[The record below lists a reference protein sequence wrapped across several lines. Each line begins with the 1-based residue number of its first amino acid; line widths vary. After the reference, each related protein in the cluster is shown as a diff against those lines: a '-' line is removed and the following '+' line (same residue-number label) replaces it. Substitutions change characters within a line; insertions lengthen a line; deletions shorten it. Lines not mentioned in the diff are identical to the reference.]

1 MDARRIP
8 IRGMAERALAAW
20 RELARTSLEPNPF
33 FSPDCLSPAARHLRR
48 GEELSLLVA
57 EDDGAFRAAMPVGRV
72 ARWRRELPLAALS
85 TRAVYT
91 AVGLGTPLVDPG
103 RAAEA

>member
-8 IRGMAERALAAW
+8 IRGMADRDLAAW

-33 FSPDCLSPAARHLRR
+33 FSPDCLVPAAQHLRG

-57 EDDGAFRAAMPVGRV
+57 EEAGAFRAAMPVGRV
-72 ARWRRELPLAALS
+72 GRWRRELPHPLL
-85 TRAVYT
+85 RAD
-91 AVGLGTPLVDPG
+91 ARGEVGEG
-103 RAAEA
+103 RKSEFHATQHSK